1 MFSLQTKR
9 ALYLTKTPFQVKC
22 KLHDNLMPLY
32 MRVCWKVFRNLMF
45 VTYFAMQ
52 QKFYKSLFGD
62 QIFSFG
68 D

>member
-1 MFSLQTKR
+1 MFSLHTKR

-22 KLHDNLMPLY
+22 KLHDNSMLY
-32 MRVCWKVFRNLMF
+32 TCESDGNVFRNLMF
-45 VTYFAMQ
+45 VTYFAMK
-52 QKFYKSLFGD
+52 QKFYKPLFGD

>member
-9 ALYLTKTPFQVKC
+9 ALYLTKTPVQVKC
-22 KLHDNLMPLY
+22 KLHDNLMLY
-32 MRVCWKVFRNLMF
+32 TCESDGNVFRNLMF
-45 VTYFAMQ
+45 VMYFAMK
-52 QKFYKSLFGD
+52 QKFYKPLFGD